1 MRRIFV
7 PFVLLFALMF
17 AGCTY
22 DDSELVERI
31 EELERSNNVS
41 TLREQVESLT
51 KSITALETLSAKF
64 DELSAKNGADILDL
78 GIEFEQL
85 QEYVEERLDRVET
98 HTAWLEDIID
108 GKIEDAL
115 SGGADVDDKVAE
127 LRLWVEGTYATLDQ
141 YDALSEDMAQL
152 ESALSTIQDDL
163 AAYKQEVEESLGDV
177 DASIGEITE
186 DISQMLESI
195 ESLASSITDIQ
206 GDIDELQS
214 SMQTWVNEQLSNYYT
229 IAQVDAEL
237 QRMEQTIADGDAALA
252 EELVAIFVQLQQSIA
267 EGDEALASEIDKA
280 IAQLEQSIA
289 SGDEALASEI
299 DSIFAQLMQSI
310 TDGDAAVAAEV
321 KALIEQLSQ
330 SITNGDE
337 ALATE
342 LESMQDDIDA
352 MYESLEQL
360 RADVTSEYRSVIE
373 EVIMENGGV
382 IDTKIKA
389 KIEEVNARVDAELK
403 SLDERVDDL
412 EQRIDALESDIN
424 GLDQRLTD
432 IEDALDKIKALDLE
446 FDIED
451 GVACMAGASIE
462 FGYRVIGGDDDTEVE
477 SFGDGGW
484 RTRVTPTDAT
494 QGRIKV
500 TAPKDDAEDG
510 KIVVLATSGAGGTC
524 MKAIYFDR
532 GIITDI
538 MDSYE
543 TSYMANTLAVTL
555 KTNLEYDVEISAEA
569 QSWISCADTRAELRE
584 DTLSFTI
591 EENLYDEPRT
601 AVIHLVGALGDKL
614 QSFEIVQ
621 QKSPLN
627 APIQFADQNVKR
639 VCVEKFDTN
648 GDGEL
653 SYREAAA
660 VTEIGGEDRDISF
673 FGDYTSAI
681 KSFDELQYFI
691 NLTTIGVGVFY
702 ACRSLTSVTIPD
714 SVTTIGWSAFSVCR
728 SLTSVTIPD
737 SVTTIGDGAFSCCSN
752 LTAFYG
758 KFASEDNRCLIVDGV
773 LNSFAQSGLTAY
785 NIPDSVT
792 TIGYHA
798 FYNCDGLTSVTIP
811 DSVTTIGYEAFYHCD
826 GLTSVTIPDSVAM
839 IGNNA
844 FYGCKSLTSVY
855 CKPITPPALNDAVFS
870 HNATGRKIYVPIGS
884 VDAYKSAQHWS
895 EYADDIYEIQP
906 SKNEIWYTN
915 GSTTEATMPYNS
927 NAFGDVTI
935 QSNLYDTEK
944 KCWVITFDG
953 DVTTIGDNAFYSC
966 DSLTSVTIPDSVTT
980 IGGGAFYFCDSL
992 TSVTIPDSVT
1002 TIGYSAFSGCRSLT
1016 SVTIPDSVTTIGE
1029 YAFFGCS
1036 SLTSVTIPDSVTTIG
1051 YEAFSGCSNLTAF
1064 YGKFASE
1071 DNRCLI
1077 VDGVLN
1083 SFAPS
1088 GLTAYNIPDSVTTI
1102 GVAAFAECYSLTSVT
1117 IPDSVTTIGEGAF
1130 LECASLTSITILDGV
1145 TTIGDTAFGWCQNL
1159 TSITIPNSVTT
1170 IENWAFGGCSSLVSA
1185 TIGDGVTTIGEGVFA
1200 YCDNIA
1206 EFKGKYATENGR
1218 CLVKDNAIVAYA
1230 NASGTEYTIPDD
1242 IEMIEKSAFRGC
1254 TYLTAVIIPSGVKA
1268 IGINAFLDCGNL
1280 TEVYCKSTTPPT
1292 LGNGAFNTN
1301 ADDRKIYVPAESV
1314 GTYKSAAYWS
1324 DYADAIVGYNYS
1336 DNAMYRLQHNS
1347 EHVSYNYAMNC
1358 YCVNMQPLWLNA
1370 AGEVIDLS
1378 AGAPS
1383 NASTALAEFKPQFDL
1398 SECFYVVRDDD
1409 VMSQGE
1415 MDALNVKVGYSL
1427 LYAGKGVSI
1436 YDNVLTYNSSEP
1448 YVYVVPTLYVD
1459 GVAKDVAF
1467 SDSYDGGSIMVTG
1480 FDPISDILTTNDIH
1494 ISTMPGVKSSI
1505 DIFNYISIR
1514 DVRGYEL
1521 LGDYGWIIGDDY
1533 NGFANGVSAS
1543 DAYGGLDFYIT
1554 MQAPSSLASY
1564 VSLDSSSGRIMVY
1577 CPEGEKVSGYID
1589 VMVMVKSPYRTNSVR
1604 IGIYVS

>member
-51 KSITALETLSAKF
+51 KSITALETLSAKL
-64 DELSAKNGADILDL
+64 DELSSKNSADILDL
-78 GIEFEQL
+78 GIEFELL

-98 HTAWLEDIID
+98 HTAWLEEIID

-141 YDALSEDMAQL
+141 YAALSEDMAQL

-252 EELVAIFVQLQQSIA
+252 EELVAIFEQLQQSIA

-310 TDGDAAVAAEV
+310 TDGDSAVAAEV

-484 RTRVTPTDAT
+484 RTRVTATDAT

-584 DTLSFTI
+584 DTLNFTI
-591 EENLYDEPRT
+591 EENPYDEPRT

-621 QKSPLN
+621 QKSPSN

-660 VTEIGGEDRDISF
+660 VT
-673 FGDYTSAI
+673 
-681 KSFDELQYFI
+681 
-691 NLTTIGVGVFY
+691 
-702 ACRSLTSVTIPD
+702 
-714 SVTTIGWSAFSVCR
+714 
-728 SLTSVTIPD
+728 
-737 SVTTIGDGAFSCCSN
+737 
-752 LTAFYG
+752 
-758 KFASEDNRCLIVDGV
+758 
-773 LNSFAQSGLTAY
+773 
-785 NIPDSVT
+785 
-792 TIGYHA
+792 
-798 FYNCDGLTSVTIP
+798 
-811 DSVTTIGYEAFYHCD
+811 
-826 GLTSVTIPDSVAM
+826 
-839 IGNNA
+839 
-844 FYGCKSLTSVY
+844 
-855 CKPITPPALNDAVFS
+855 
-870 HNATGRKIYVPIGS
+870 
-884 VDAYKSAQHWS
+884 
-895 EYADDIYEIQP
+895 
-906 SKNEIWYTN
+906 
-915 GSTTEATMPYNS
+915 
-927 NAFGDVTI
+927 
-935 QSNLYDTEK
+935 
-944 KCWVITFDG
+944 
-953 DVTTIGDNAFYSC
+953 
-966 DSLTSVTIPDSVTT
+966 
-980 IGGGAFYFCDSL
+980 
-992 TSVTIPDSVT
+992 
-1002 TIGYSAFSGCRSLT
+1002 
-1016 SVTIPDSVTTIGE
+1016 
-1029 YAFFGCS
+1029 
-1036 SLTSVTIPDSVTTIG
+1036 
-1051 YEAFSGCSNLTAF
+1051 
-1064 YGKFASE
+1064 
-1071 DNRCLI
+1071 
-1077 VDGVLN
+1077 
-1083 SFAPS
+1083 
-1088 GLTAYNIPDSVTTI
+1088 
-1102 GVAAFAECYSLTSVT
+1102 
-1117 IPDSVTTIGEGAF
+1117 
-1130 LECASLTSITILDGV
+1130 
-1145 TTIGDTAFGWCQNL
+1145 
-1159 TSITIPNSVTT
+1159 
-1170 IENWAFGGCSSLVSA
+1170 
-1185 TIGDGVTTIGEGVFA
+1185 
-1200 YCDNIA
+1200 
-1206 EFKGKYATENGR
+1206 
-1218 CLVKDNAIVAYA
+1218 
-1230 NASGTEYTIPDD
+1230 
-1242 IEMIEKSAFRGC
+1242 
-1254 TYLTAVIIPSGVKA
+1254 
-1268 IGINAFLDCGNL
+1268 
-1280 TEVYCKSTTPPT
+1280 
-1292 LGNGAFNTN
+1292 
-1301 ADDRKIYVPAESV
+1301 
-1314 GTYKSAAYWS
+1314 
-1324 DYADAIVGYNYS
+1324 
-1336 DNAMYRLQHNS
+1336 
-1347 EHVSYNYAMNC
+1347 
-1358 YCVNMQPLWLNA
+1358 
-1370 AGEVIDLS
+1370 
-1378 AGAPS
+1378 
-1383 NASTALAEFKPQFDL
+1383 
-1398 SECFYVVRDDD
+1398 
-1409 VMSQGE
+1409 
-1415 MDALNVKVGYSL
+1415 
-1427 LYAGKGVSI
+1427 
-1436 YDNVLTYNSSEP
+1436 
-1448 YVYVVPTLYVD
+1448 
-1459 GVAKDVAF
+1459 
-1467 SDSYDGGSIMVTG
+1467 
-1480 FDPISDILTTNDIH
+1480 
-1494 ISTMPGVKSSI
+1494 
-1505 DIFNYISIR
+1505 
-1514 DVRGYEL
+1514 
-1521 LGDYGWIIGDDY
+1521 
-1533 NGFANGVSAS
+1533 
-1543 DAYGGLDFYIT
+1543 
-1554 MQAPSSLASY
+1554 
-1564 VSLDSSSGRIMVY
+1564 
-1577 CPEGEKVSGYID
+1577 
-1589 VMVMVKSPYRTNSVR
+1589 
-1604 IGIYVS
+1604 

>member
-1 MRRIFV
+1 MRPIFV

-17 AGCTY
+17 SGCTY

-51 KSITALETLSAKF
+51 KSITALETLSAKL
-64 DELSAKNGADILDL
+64 DELSSKNGADILDL

-141 YDALSEDMAQL
+141 YAALAEDMAQF
-152 ESALSTIQDDL
+152 ESTLSTIQDDL
-163 AAYKQEVEESLGDV
+163 AAYMREVEESLGDV

-267 EGDEALASEIDKA
+267 DGDEALASEIDKA

-484 RTRVTPTDAT
+484 RTRVTATDAT
-494 QGRIKV
+494 RGRIKV

-591 EENLYDEPRT
+591 EENLYEEPRT

-621 QKSPLN
+621 QKSPLH

-653 SYREAAA
+653 SYKEAAKVERIGRKLFGDYAAA
-660 VTEIGGEDRDISF
+660 V
-673 FGDYTSAI
+673 

-691 NLTTIGVGVFY
+691 NLTTIGDEAFRE
-702 ACRSLTSVTIPD
+702 CNSLTSVTIPD
-714 SVTTIGWSAFSVCR
+714 SVTTIGGYTFYGCSSLTSVTIPDSVMSIGSYAFHDCS

-737 SVTTIGDGAFSCCSN
+737 SVTTIGRNAFDGCIK
-752 LTAFYG
+752 LT
-758 KFASEDNRCLIVDGV
+758 SVTL
-773 LNSFAQSGLTAY
+773 
-785 NIPDSVT
+785 PDSVT
-792 TIGYHA
+792 TIEGYA
-798 FYNCDGLTSVTIP
+798 FYGCSSLTSVTIP
-811 DSVTTIGYEAFYHCD
+811 DSVTTIGRNVFDGCIKLTSVTLPDSVTTIGYEAFSGCSS
-826 GLTSVTIPDSVAM
+826 LTSVTIPDSVTT
-839 IGNNA
+839 IEGYA
-844 FYGCKSLTSVY
+844 FYGCSSLTSVY
-855 CKPITPPALNDAVFS
+855 CMSAIPPIGGLNMFS
-870 HNATGRKIYVPIGS
+870 DNATGRKIYVPIGS
-884 VDAYKSAQHWS
+884 VDAYKSAERWS
-895 EYADDIYEIQP
+895 KYADDIYEIQP

-915 GSTTEATMPYNS
+915 GSTTEATTPYDS

-944 KCWVITFDG
+944 GCWVITFDG
-953 DVTTIGDNAFYSC
+953 DVTTIGNYAFREC
-966 DSLTSVTIPDSVTT
+966 N
-980 IGGGAFYFCDSL
+980 SL

-1002 TIGYSAFSGCRSLT
+1002 TIGYGVFYS
-1016 SVTIPDSVTTIGE
+1016 
-1029 YAFFGCS
+1029 CS
-1036 SLTSVTIPDSVTTIG
+1036 SLTSVTIPDGVTSIG
-1051 YEAFSGCSNLTAF
+1051 GYAFS
-1064 YGKFASE
+1064 
-1071 DNRCLI
+1071 RCR
-1077 VDGVLN
+1077 
-1083 SFAPS
+1083 
-1088 GLTAYNIPDSVTTI
+1088 
-1102 GVAAFAECYSLTSVT
+1102 SLTSVT

-1130 LECASLTSITILDGV
+1130 SMCSSLKEFKGKFAADGGRCLIMWNTIIAYAEASGTTYTILDSVTTIGISVFYGCRSLTSVTIPDSVTSIGYCAFYGCRSLTSVTIPDSVTTIGNGAFRECASLTSVYCKPITPP
-1145 TTIGDTAFGWCQNL
+1145 TGDSVMFGN
-1159 TSITIPNSVTT
+1159 
-1170 IENWAFGGCSSLVSA
+1170 
-1185 TIGDGVTTIGEGVFA
+1185 
-1200 YCDNIA
+1200 
-1206 EFKGKYATENGR
+1206 
-1218 CLVKDNAIVAYA
+1218 
-1230 NASGTEYTIPDD
+1230 NASG
-1242 IEMIEKSAFRGC
+1242 
-1254 TYLTAVIIPSGVKA
+1254 
-1268 IGINAFLDCGNL
+1268 
-1280 TEVYCKSTTPPT
+1280 
-1292 LGNGAFNTN
+1292 
-1301 ADDRKIYVPAESV
+1301 RKIYVPAESV
-1314 GTYKSAAYWS
+1314 GAYKSAAYWS
-1324 DYADAIVGYNYS
+1324 NYADAIVG
-1336 DNAMYRLQHNS
+1336 
-1347 EHVSYNYAMNC
+1347 V
-1358 YCVNMQPLWLNA
+1358 
-1370 AGEVIDLS
+1370 
-1378 AGAPS
+1378 
-1383 NASTALAEFKPQFDL
+1383 
-1398 SECFYVVRDDD
+1398 
-1409 VMSQGE
+1409 
-1415 MDALNVKVGYSL
+1415 
-1427 LYAGKGVSI
+1427 
-1436 YDNVLTYNSSEP
+1436 
-1448 YVYVVPTLYVD
+1448 
-1459 GVAKDVAF
+1459 
-1467 SDSYDGGSIMVTG
+1467 
-1480 FDPISDILTTNDIH
+1480 
-1494 ISTMPGVKSSI
+1494 
-1505 DIFNYISIR
+1505 
-1514 DVRGYEL
+1514 
-1521 LGDYGWIIGDDY
+1521 
-1533 NGFANGVSAS
+1533 
-1543 DAYGGLDFYIT
+1543 
-1554 MQAPSSLASY
+1554 
-1564 VSLDSSSGRIMVY
+1564 
-1577 CPEGEKVSGYID
+1577 
-1589 VMVMVKSPYRTNSVR
+1589 
-1604 IGIYVS
+1604 